1 MPSVESVTIPAR
13 QLEDARAIRALAH
26 PVRLA
31 LLQLLIVR
39 GPLTATEAGE
49 ALGESP
55 ASASFHL
62 RTLAKYGYVEEAGAG
77 PGRRRP
83 WRAVR
88 EQQHIEQERLS
99 GEAVLAGDE
108 LSRVLAARND
118 ELYEGWLR
126 RRRLEAPEWRGL
138 ANEINVVLRLGTD
151 EAAQLNQE
159 LDDLLARWVDAV
171 REPEPDDGRRP
182 VLLALRAFPLAE
194 DGR

>member
-1 MPSVESVTIPAR
+1 MPSR
-13 QLEDARAIRALAH
+13 RLDDARTIRALAH
-26 PVRLA
+26 PLRLA
-31 LLQLLIVR
+31 LLQLLFVR

-88 EQQHIEQERLS
+88 EQQHVEQEQLS
-99 GEAVLAGDE
+99 GEARLAGDE
-108 LSRVLAARND
+108 LSRVLSAWNED
-118 ELYEGWLR
+118 LYEGWLR
-126 RRRLEAPEWRGL
+126 RRPAESPQWRGR
-138 ANEINVVLRLGTD
+138 ANEINAVLRLSPE
-151 EAAQLNQE
+151 EADALNRE
-159 LDDLLARWVDAV
+159 LDEVLARWDHAV
-171 REPEPDDGRRP
+171 RDPRPDDGRRS

>member
-1 MPSVESVTIPAR
+1 VTIPTR
-13 QLEDARAIRALAH
+13 QVDDARTIRALAH

-31 LLQLLIVR
+31 LLQLLVAR
-39 GPLTATEAGE
+39 GPMTATEAGE

-88 EQQHIEQERLS
+88 EQQRIDHQQLA
-99 GEAVLAGDE
+99 GEAVAAGEE
-108 LSRVLAARND
+108 LSRVLAAHA
-118 ELYEGWLR
+118 EQLYEGWLR
-126 RRRLEAPEWRGL
+126 RRHAEDPTWRGL
-138 ANEINVVLRLGTD
+138 SDETNVVLRLD
-151 EAAQLNQE
+151 PEEAARLNQE
-159 LDDLLARWVDAV
+159 LADLLDRWTHAV
-171 REPEPDDGRRP
+171 RDPEPGDGRRS
-182 VLLALRAFPLAE
+182 VFLAMRTFPLAV

>member
-1 MPSVESVTIPAR
+1 VTIPSR
-13 QLEDARAIRALAH
+13 HLDDARVIRALAH

-49 ALGESP
+49 TLGESP

-88 EQQHIEQERLS
+88 QQQNIEQQRLS
-99 GEAVLAGDE
+99 GEAVMAGEE
-108 LSRVLAARND
+108 LSRVLAARG
-118 ELYEGWLR
+118 EQLYEGWLR
-126 RRRLEAPEWRGL
+126 RRRTEPEEWRGL
-138 ANEINVVLRLGTD
+138 ANEINVVLRLASD

-159 LDDLLARWVDAV
+159 LEDLLARWTHAV
-171 REPEPDDGRRP
+171 REPEPDDARRP
-182 VLLALRAFPLAE
+182 VLLALRAFPLAD

>member
-1 MPSVESVTIPAR
+1 MPSR
-13 QLEDARAIRALAH
+13 QLDDARTIRALAH
-26 PVRLA
+26 PLRLA
-31 LLQLLIVR
+31 LLQLLLVR

-88 EQQHIEQERLS
+88 QQQRIEHEQLG
-99 GEAVLAGDE
+99 GEAALASDE
-108 LSRVLAARND
+108 LSRVQSARV
-118 ELYEGWLR
+118 EQLYDDWLR
-126 RRRLEAPEWRGL
+126 RRPTEPETWRGVGENSV
-138 ANEINVVLRLGTD
+138 AVLRLDPT
-151 EAAQLNQE
+151 EAARLNEE
-159 LDDLLARWVDAV
+159 LDELLQRWMPTV
-171 REPEPDDGRRP
+171 REPEPGDGRRS
-182 VLLALRAFPLAE
+182 VLLATRAFPLAE

>member
-1 MPSVESVTIPAR
+1 MTIPSR
-13 QLEDARAIRALAH
+13 SLDDARVIRALAH

-31 LLQLLIVR
+31 LLQLLVVR

-88 EQQHIEQERLS
+88 EQQHIEQQRLS

-108 LSRVLAARND
+108 LSRVLAARGE

-138 ANEINVVLRLGTD
+138 ANEINVVLRLGPD

-159 LDDLLARWVDAV
+159 LDDLLARWIHAV
-171 REPEPDDGRRP
+171 REPEPDDGRRA

>member
-1 MPSVESVTIPAR
+1 VTIPSR
-13 QLEDARAIRALAH
+13 QLEDARVIRALAH
-26 PVRLA
+26 PLRLA

-62 RTLAKYGYVEEAGAG
+62 RTLAKYGYVEEAGGG

-99 GEAVLAGDE
+99 GEAILAGDE
-108 LSRVLAARND
+108 LSRVLAARGQ

-126 RRRLEAPEWRGL
+126 RRGLEPPEWRGQ
-138 ANEINVVLRLGTD
+138 AKEINAVLRLGPD
-151 EAAQLNQE
+151 EAVQLNRE
-159 LDDLLARWVDAV
+159 LADLLARWEH
-171 REPEPDDGRRP
+171 RISEPEPGDGRRP
-182 VLLALRAFPLAE
+182 VLLEIRMFPLAE